1 MIRAN
6 DIKEKNVGRRS
17 IRLKRGKLN
26 REREKQ
32 IENRKRRVSL
42 LPLGGPSSCLDRPFD
57 PEEVLF
63 GCFHSR
69 NAIPGI
75 TGSLLL
81 AKEYRYLDR
90 LFVNCVTISLRDKI
104 WLDSFSRDMET
115 ILNYHALPYLQGEKC
130 SGKYTKS
137 SEALTM
143 IGQLVFTQH

>member
-26 REREKQ
+26 KEREKQ

-104 WLDSFSRDMET
+104 WWLS
-115 ILNYHALPYLQGEKC
+115 I
-130 SGKYTKS
+130 
-137 SEALTM
+137 
-143 IGQLVFTQH
+143 VFDNGTSTRFFFTRYGNDT

>member
-6 DIKEKNVGRRS
+6 DVKEKNVERRS

-26 REREKQ
+26 KEREKQ

-104 WLDSFSRDMET
+104 WWLSIVFDNGTSTRFFFTRYE
-115 ILNYHALPYLQGEKC
+115 YLIIMLCPTFKVRSAPGNIPR
-130 SGKYTKS
+130 
-137 SEALTM
+137 AARL
-143 IGQLVFTQH
+143 